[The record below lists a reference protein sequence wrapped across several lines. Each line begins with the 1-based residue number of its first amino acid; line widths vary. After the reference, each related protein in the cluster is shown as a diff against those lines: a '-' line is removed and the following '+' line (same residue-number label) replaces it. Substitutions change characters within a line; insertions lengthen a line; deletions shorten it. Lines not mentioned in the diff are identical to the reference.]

1 MLFLVSPGLSH
12 GQTAVEICPGLAL
25 AGLFFLCVSA
35 ILWGLSAARKTVASR
50 YYVRRAARGSRT
62 ETHGPFGN
70 LYLAIA
76 KGCEL
81 LKAYPT
87 AATSIDDG
95 ADILIFD
102 EESLR
107 EKCQSK

>member
-1 MLFLVSPGLSH
+1 MAKRLLKFAPGRLL
-12 GQTAVEICPGLAL
+12 PGY
-25 AGLFFLCVSA
+25 FFYASRPSCG
-35 ILWGLSAARKTVASR
+35 GLSAARKTVASR

-87 AATSIDDG
+87 AAASIDDG

-107 EKCQSK
+107 EINQSSPRRDVAR

>member
-1 MLFLVSPGLSH
+1 MSRATAHSPKHL
-12 GQTAVEICPGLAL
+12 L
-25 AGLFFLCVSA
+25 AGTRNSDLPLLSSA
-35 ILWGLSAARKTVASR
+35 GKVAA
-50 YYVRRAARGSRT
+50 GGNRT
-62 ETHGPFGN
+62 ETRGPFGN

-87 AATSIDDG
+87 AAVSIDDG
-95 ADILIFD
+95 AGILIFD

-107 EKCQSK
+107 ENCQSK